1 MEPISDFQGL
11 WTPVRGND
19 AAGERGKSH
28 SPHLRELIKHALKP
42 YPSCLVFNPLT
53 VSVEMIDEA
62 LNHFRHS
69 VPISS
74 HRSQVPNP
82 NPSVGPRVIFFL
94 LSSTDSYR
102 LIRPATCRLSQSKFR
117 ILLRR
122 LRANAQA
129 RFRDLAY
136 FTTLAASPNVI

>member
-1 MEPISDFQGL
+1 M
-11 WTPVRGND
+11 
-19 AAGERGKSH
+19 
-28 SPHLRELIKHALKP
+28 
-42 YPSCLVFNPLT
+42 FNPLT

-136 FTTLAASPNVI
+136 FTTLAASPNVICYIWVHAERIWGFSMSRIPKSECKEASCLKNNIDFLGNRLHGVTC